1 MADIN
6 AQQQQFINEY
16 LTQGNATKAA
26 IAVGYSAKTAQAQ
39 GSRLLKQPS
48 IKLAIQAQQQQASIE
63 TQTTLQELLIELEAV
78 RVAAL
83 ARGQCSAAVSA
94 TMGKARLLGLDKPK
108 DRANQPVD
116 EVNRIIIEFVDGDQ
130 RIKKDCLII

>member
-16 LTQGNATKAA
+16 LTLGNATKAA

-108 DRANQPVD
+108 DRENQPVD

-130 RIKKDCLII
+130 RIEKDCLII